1 MLAVGV
7 AVVGVGV
14 ASTLTVNAAEWKAR
28 TVDQIKAD
36 IAKTNGKEYIITWG
50 DTLSGIS
57 QATNTT
63 VDALA
68 QLNSIGNVDLIY
80 AGNKLIFD
88 GDVMTVQN
96 DQGETLAQTVIQPE
110 QKVDPNKNVGE
121 AVDTT
126 DKTTG
131 SSSSTNQSSNNSG
144 TTTSST
150 AGDNTSNSSTNT
162 NDSTS
167 NSGNTGGS
175 TGNTG
180 GSNTGDSS
188 NTGNSSSNT
197 GDSNTGGS
205 SSNTGDTSTGGSN
218 GGTGETT
225 EPSTPEEPTI
235 VSGYIGNSAGM
246 EDEDG
251 VAASGVWDTAL
262 AANTWANK
270 IIDSGIASDKGYS
283 GYNLITIFY
292 SDGSEKFS
300 VDWF

>member
-1 MLAVGV
+1 MKILKVLAVGV

-14 ASTLTVNAAEWKAR
+14 ASTLTANAAEWKAR

-57 QATNTT
+57 QATNMT

-68 QLNSIGNVDLIY
+68 QLNSIANVDLIF

-96 DQGETLAQTVIQPE
+96 DQGETVAQTVVTPE
-110 QKVDPNKNVGE
+110 RKVDPNKKLGE
-121 AVDTT
+121 AVDST
-126 DKTTG
+126 DKASGNSAATTP
-131 SSSSTNQSSNNSG
+131 SNNTG
-144 TTTSST
+144 DTTTSST
-150 AGDNTSNSSTNT
+150 AGGNTSSSSNT
-162 NDSTS
+162 TDSTS
-167 NSGNTGGS
+167 NSGNSNTGNTGGS

-197 GDSNTGGS
+197 GESNTGGS

-235 VSGYIGNSAGM
+235 VSGYVGNSGKVFGSAV
-246 EDEDG
+246 E
-251 VAASGVWDTAL
+251 
-262 AANTWANK
+262 ANTWANGQ
-270 IIDSGIASDKGYS
+270 IDSGKAEDDGYS
-283 GYNLITIFY
+283 GYKLITIFY

-300 VDWF
+300 IDWY

>member
-14 ASTLTVNAAEWKAR
+14 ASTLTANAAEWKAR

-57 QATNTT
+57 QATNMT

-68 QLNSIGNVDLIY
+68 QLNSIANVDLIF

-96 DQGETLAQTVIQPE
+96 DQGETVAQTVVTPE
-110 QKVDPNKNVGE
+110 RKVDPNKKLGE
-121 AVDTT
+121 AVDST
-126 DKTTG
+126 DKTSGNTA
-131 SSSSTNQSSNNSG
+131 TTPSNNNGG

-150 AGDNTSNSSTNT
+150 AGGNTSSSSNT
-162 NDSTS
+162 TDSTS
-167 NSGNTGGS
+167 NGGNSNTGNTGGS

-180 GSNTGDSS
+180 GSNTGD
-188 NTGNSSSNT
+188 
-197 GDSNTGGS
+197 S

-235 VSGYIGNSAGM
+235 VSGYVGNSGKVFGSAV
-246 EDEDG
+246 E
-251 VAASGVWDTAL
+251 
-262 AANTWANK
+262 ANTWANGQ
-270 IIDSGIASDKGYS
+270 IDSGTAEDNGYS
-283 GYNLITIFY
+283 GYKLITIFY

-300 VDWF
+300 IDWY

>member
-14 ASTLTVNAAEWKAR
+14 ASTLTANAAEWKAR

-57 QATNTT
+57 QATNMT

-68 QLNSIGNVDLIY
+68 QLNSIANVDLIF

-96 DQGETLAQTVIQPE
+96 DQGETVAQTVVTPE
-110 QKVDPNKNVGE
+110 RKVDPNKKLGE
-121 AVDTT
+121 AVDS

-131 SSSSTNQSSNNSG
+131 SSSSTNQGSNNSG

-162 NDSTS
+162 TDSTS

-175 TGNTG
+175 TDNTG

-197 GDSNTGGS
+197 GESNTGGS

-235 VSGYIGNSAGM
+235 VSGYVGNSGKVFGSAV
-246 EDEDG
+246 E
-251 VAASGVWDTAL
+251 
-262 AANTWANK
+262 ANTWANGQ
-270 IIDSGIASDKGYS
+270 IDSGTAEDNGYS
-283 GYNLITIFY
+283 GYKLITIFY

-300 VDWF
+300 IDWY

>member
-14 ASTLTVNAAEWKAR
+14 SSTLTVNAAEWKAR

-36 IAKTNGKEYIITWG
+36 IAKTNGKEYTIVWG

-57 QATNTT
+57 QATNIT
-63 VDALA
+63 VGALA
-68 QLNSIGNVDLIY
+68 QRNSIENVDLIF

-88 GDVMTVQN
+88 GNVVTVQN
-96 DQGETLAQTVIQPE
+96 NKGETVAQTVIKPE
-110 QKVDPNKNVGE
+110 EKVDPNKNIGE
-121 AVDTT
+121 AVDS

-131 SSSSTNQSSNNSG
+131 SSSSTNQGSNNSG

-150 AGDNTSNSSTNT
+150 TGDNTSNSSTNT
-162 NDSTS
+162 TDSTS

-180 GSNTGDSS
+180 GSNTGE
-188 NTGNSSSNT
+188 
-197 GDSNTGGS
+197 SNTGGS

-235 VSGYIGNSAGM
+235 VSGYVGNSGKVFGSAV
-246 EDEDG
+246 E
-251 VAASGVWDTAL
+251 
-262 AANTWANK
+262 ANTWANGQ
-270 IIDSGIASDKGYS
+270 IDSGTAEDNGYS
-283 GYNLITIFY
+283 GYKLITIFY

-300 VDWF
+300 IDWY

>member
-1 MLAVGV
+1 MKILKVLAVGV

-14 ASTLTVNAAEWKAR
+14 SSTLTVNAAEWKAR

-36 IAKTNGKEYIITWG
+36 IAKTNGKEYTIVWG

-57 QATNTT
+57 QATNIT
-63 VDALA
+63 VGALA
-68 QLNSIGNVDLIY
+68 QRNSIENVDLIF

-88 GDVMTVQN
+88 GNVVTVQN
-96 DQGETLAQTVIQPE
+96 NKGETVAQTVIKPE
-110 QKVDPNKNVGE
+110 EKVDPNKNIGE
-121 AVDTT
+121 AVDS

-131 SSSSTNQSSNNSG
+131 SSSSTNQGSNNSG

-150 AGDNTSNSSTNT
+150 TGDNTSNSSTNT
-162 NDSTS
+162 TDSTS

-180 GSNTGDSS
+180 GSNTGE
-188 NTGNSSSNT
+188 
-197 GDSNTGGS
+197 SNTGGS

-235 VSGYIGNSAGM
+235 VSGYVGNSGKVFGSAV
-246 EDEDG
+246 E
-251 VAASGVWDTAL
+251 
-262 AANTWANK
+262 ANTWANGQ
-270 IIDSGIASDKGYS
+270 IDSGTAEDNGYS
-283 GYNLITIFY
+283 GYKLITIFY

-300 VDWF
+300 IDWY

>member
-1 MLAVGV
+1 MKILKVLAVGV

-14 ASTLTVNAAEWKAR
+14 ASTLTANAAEWKAR

-57 QATNTT
+57 QATNMT

-68 QLNSIGNVDLIY
+68 QLNSIANVDLIF

-96 DQGETLAQTVIQPE
+96 DQGETVAQTVVTPE
-110 QKVDPNKNVGE
+110 RKVDPNKKLGE
-121 AVDTT
+121 AVDST
-126 DKTTG
+126 DKTSGNSAAT
-131 SSSSTNQSSNNSG
+131 TPSNNTG
-144 TTTSST
+144 DTTTSST
-150 AGDNTSNSSTNT
+150 AGGNTSSSSNT
-162 NDSTS
+162 TDSTS
-167 NSGNTGGS
+167 NGGNSNTGNTGGS

-197 GDSNTGGS
+197 GESNTGGS
-205 SSNTGDTSTGGSN
+205 SSNTGDSSTGSSN

-235 VSGYIGNSAGM
+235 VSGYVGNTGLVFNTKEEANAYGYEKLNSGEIKRFVVIG
-246 EDEDG
+246 
-251 VAASGVWDTAL
+251 
-262 AANTWANK
+262 
-270 IIDSGIASDKGYS
+270 
-283 GYNLITIFY
+283 IFY
-292 SDGSEKFS
+292 SDGSEKASLDFYY
-300 VDWF
+300 

>member
-14 ASTLTVNAAEWKAR
+14 ASTLTANAAEWKAR

-57 QATNTT
+57 QATNMT

-68 QLNSIGNVDLIY
+68 QLNSIANVDLIF

-96 DQGETLAQTVIQPE
+96 DQGETVAQTVVTPE
-110 QKVDPNKNVGE
+110 RKVDPNKKLGE
-121 AVDTT
+121 AVDST
-126 DKTTG
+126 DKTSGNSAAT
-131 SSSSTNQSSNNSG
+131 TPSNNTG
-144 TTTSST
+144 DTTTSST
-150 AGDNTSNSSTNT
+150 AGGNTSSSSNT
-162 NDSTS
+162 TDSTS
-167 NSGNTGGS
+167 NGGNSNTGNTGGS

-197 GDSNTGGS
+197 GESNTGGS

-235 VSGYIGNSAGM
+235 VSGYVGNSGKVFGSAV
-246 EDEDG
+246 E
-251 VAASGVWDTAL
+251 
-262 AANTWANK
+262 ANTWANGQ
-270 IIDSGIASDKGYS
+270 IDSGKAEDDGYS
-283 GYNLITIFY
+283 GYKLITIFY

-300 VDWF
+300 IDWY

>member
-1 MLAVGV
+1 MKILKVLAVGV

-36 IAKTNGKEYIITWG
+36 VAKTNGKEYIIVWG
-50 DTLSGIS
+50 DTLGRIS
-57 QATNTT
+57 QAINTT

-68 QLNSIGNVDLIY
+68 QLNSIANVDLIF

-126 DKTTG
+126 DKTTE
-131 SSSSTNQSSNNSG
+131 SSSTTNEGSNNSG

-150 AGDNTSNSSTNT
+150 TGDNTSNSSTNT
-162 NDSTS
+162 TDSTS

-197 GDSNTGGS
+197 GESNTGGS

-225 EPSTPEEPTI
+225 EPSTPEEPEEPTI
-235 VSGYIGNSAGM
+235 VSGYIGNSGKVFNTKEEANAYGY
-246 EDEDG
+246 EKLN
-251 VAASGVWDTAL
+251 SGEIKRFVV
-262 AANTWANK
+262 
-270 IIDSGIASDKGYS
+270 IG
-283 GYNLITIFY
+283 IFY
-292 SDGSEKFS
+292 SDGSEKASLDFYY
-300 VDWF
+300 

>member
-1 MLAVGV
+1 MKILKVLAVGV

-14 ASTLTVNAAEWKAR
+14 SSTLTVNAAEWKAR

-36 IAKTNGKEYIITWG
+36 IAKTNGKEYTIVWG

-57 QATNTT
+57 QATNIT
-63 VDALA
+63 VGALA
-68 QLNSIGNVDLIY
+68 QRNSIENVDLIF

-88 GDVMTVQN
+88 GNVVTVQN
-96 DQGETLAQTVIQPE
+96 NKGETVAQTVIKPE
-110 QKVDPNKNVGE
+110 EKVDPNKNIGE
-121 AVDTT
+121 AVDS

-131 SSSSTNQSSNNSG
+131 SSSSTNQGSNNSG

-150 AGDNTSNSSTNT
+150 TGDNTSNSSTNT
-162 NDSTS
+162 TDSTS

-180 GSNTGDSS
+180 GSNTGE
-188 NTGNSSSNT
+188 
-197 GDSNTGGS
+197 SNTGGS

-218 GGTGETT
+218 GGTGEAT

-235 VSGYIGNSAGM
+235 VSGYVGNSGKVFGSAV
-246 EDEDG
+246 E
-251 VAASGVWDTAL
+251 
-262 AANTWANK
+262 ANTWANGQ
-270 IIDSGIASDKGYS
+270 IDSGTAEDNGYS
-283 GYNLITIFY
+283 GYKLITIFY

-300 VDWF
+300 IDWY

>member
-1 MLAVGV
+1 MKILKVLAVGV

-14 ASTLTVNAAEWKAR
+14 ASTLTANAAEWKAR

-57 QATNTT
+57 QATNMT

-68 QLNSIGNVDLIY
+68 QLNSIANVDLIF

-96 DQGETLAQTVIQPE
+96 DQGETVAQTVVTPE
-110 QKVDPNKNVGE
+110 RKVDPNKKLGE
-121 AVDTT
+121 AVDST
-126 DKTTG
+126 DKTSGNTA
-131 SSSSTNQSSNNSG
+131 TTPSNNNGG

-150 AGDNTSNSSTNT
+150 AGGNTSSSSNT
-162 NDSTS
+162 TDSTS
-167 NSGNTGGS
+167 NGGNSNTGNTGGS

-180 GSNTGDSS
+180 GSNTGD
-188 NTGNSSSNT
+188 
-197 GDSNTGGS
+197 S

-235 VSGYIGNSAGM
+235 VSGYVGNSGKVFGSAV
-246 EDEDG
+246 E
-251 VAASGVWDTAL
+251 
-262 AANTWANK
+262 ANTWANGQ
-270 IIDSGIASDKGYS
+270 IDSGTAEDNGYS
-283 GYNLITIFY
+283 GYKLITIFY

-300 VDWF
+300 IDWY

>member
-1 MLAVGV
+1 MKILKVLAVGV

-14 ASTLTVNAAEWKAR
+14 ASTLTINAAEWKAR

-57 QATNTT
+57 QATNMT

-68 QLNSIGNVDLIY
+68 QLNSIANVDLIF

-96 DQGETLAQTVIQPE
+96 DQGETVAQTVVTPE
-110 QKVDPNKNVGE
+110 RKVDPNKKLGE
-121 AVDTT
+121 AVDST
-126 DKTTG
+126 DKTSGNTA
-131 SSSSTNQSSNNSG
+131 TTPSNNNGG

-150 AGDNTSNSSTNT
+150 AGGNTSSSSNT
-162 NDSTS
+162 TDSTS
-167 NSGNTGGS
+167 NGGNSNTGNTGGS

-197 GDSNTGGS
+197 GESNTGGS
-205 SSNTGDTSTGGSN
+205 SSNTGDSSTGGSN

-225 EPSTPEEPTI
+225 EPSTPEEPEEPTI
-235 VSGYIGNSAGM
+235 VSGYIGNSGK
-246 EDEDG
+246 
-251 VAASGVWDTAL
+251 VFNTAL
-262 AANTWANK
+262 EANTWANE
-270 IIDSGIASDKGYS
+270 ILASDFSKNGY
-283 GYNLITIFY
+283 YTVQVFY
-292 SDGSEKFS
+292 SDGSKKFS
-300 VDWF
+300 IDWY

>member
-36 IAKTNGKEYIITWG
+36 IAKTNGKEYTIVWG

-57 QATNTT
+57 QATNIT

-68 QLNSIGNVDLIY
+68 QRNSIENVDLIF

-88 GDVMTVQN
+88 GNVVTVQN
-96 DQGETLAQTVIQPE
+96 NKGETVAQTVIKPE
-110 QKVDPNKNVGE
+110 EKVDPNKNIGE
-121 AVDTT
+121 AVDS

-131 SSSSTNQSSNNSG
+131 SSSSTNQGSNNSG

-162 NDSTS
+162 TDSTS

-188 NTGNSSSNT
+188 NTGNSS
-197 GDSNTGGS
+197 GNTGGS
-205 SSNTGDTSTGGSN
+205 SSNTGDSSTGGSN
-218 GGTGETT
+218 GGTGGTT

-235 VSGYIGNSAGM
+235 VSGYIGNTGLVFNTKEEANAYGY
-246 EDEDG
+246 EKLN
-251 VAASGVWDTAL
+251 SGEIKRFVV
-262 AANTWANK
+262 
-270 IIDSGIASDKGYS
+270 IG
-283 GYNLITIFY
+283 IFY
-292 SDGSEKFS
+292 SDGSEKASLDFYY
-300 VDWF
+300 

>member
-1 MLAVGV
+1 MKILKVLAVGV

-36 IAKTNGKEYIITWG
+36 IAKTNGKEYTIVWG

-57 QATNTT
+57 QATNIT

-68 QLNSIGNVDLIY
+68 QRNSIENVDLIF

-88 GDVMTVQN
+88 GNVVTVQN
-96 DQGETLAQTVIQPE
+96 NKGETVAQTVIKPE
-110 QKVDPNKNVGE
+110 EKVDPNKNIGE
-121 AVDTT
+121 AVDS

-131 SSSSTNQSSNNSG
+131 SSSSTSQGSNNGG

-150 AGDNTSNSSTNT
+150 TGDNTSNSSTNT
-162 NDSTS
+162 TDSTS

-197 GDSNTGGS
+197 GESNTGGS

-225 EPSTPEEPTI
+225 EPSTPEESEEPTI
-235 VSGYIGNSAGM
+235 VSGYIGNSGK
-246 EDEDG
+246 
-251 VAASGVWDTAL
+251 VFNTAL
-262 AANTWANK
+262 EANTWANE
-270 IIDSGIASDKGYS
+270 ILASDFSKNGY
-283 GYNLITIFY
+283 YTVQVFY
-292 SDGSEKFS
+292 SDGSKKFS
-300 VDWF
+300 IDWY

>member
-1 MLAVGV
+1 MKILKVLAVGV
-7 AVVGVGV
+7 AIVGVGV
-14 ASTLTVNAAEWKAR
+14 TTTLTANAEAWKAR
-28 TVDQIKAD
+28 TVDEIKAD
-36 IAKTNGKEYIITWG
+36 IAKTNGKEYTIAWG

-57 QATNTT
+57 AATNIT

-68 QLNSIGNVDLIY
+68 QRNSIENVDLIF

-88 GDVMTVQN
+88 GNVVTVQN
-96 DQGETLAQTVIQPE
+96 NKGETVAQTVIKPE
-110 QKVDPNKNVGE
+110 EKVDSNKNIGE
-121 AVDTT
+121 AVDSE
-126 DKTTG
+126 KTTG
-131 SSSSTNQSSNNSG
+131 SSSSTNQGSNNGG

-162 NDSTS
+162 TDSTS
-167 NSGNTGGS
+167 NSGNSNTGNTGGS

-197 GDSNTGGS
+197 GESNTGGS
-205 SSNTGDTSTGGSN
+205 SSNTGDTGSN

-235 VSGYIGNSAGM
+235 VSGYVGNSGKVFGSAV
-246 EDEDG
+246 E
-251 VAASGVWDTAL
+251 
-262 AANTWANK
+262 ANTWANGQ
-270 IIDSGIASDKGYS
+270 IDSGTAEDNGYS
-283 GYNLITIFY
+283 GYKLITIFY

-300 VDWF
+300 IDWY

>member
-1 MLAVGV
+1 MKILKVLAVGV

-14 ASTLTVNAAEWKAR
+14 ASTLTANAAEWKAR

-57 QATNTT
+57 QATNMT

-68 QLNSIGNVDLIY
+68 QLNSIANVDLIF

-96 DQGETLAQTVIQPE
+96 DQGETVAQTVVTPE
-110 QKVDPNKNVGE
+110 RKVDPNKKLGE
-121 AVDTT
+121 AVDST
-126 DKTTG
+126 DKTSGNSAAT
-131 SSSSTNQSSNNSG
+131 TPSNNTG
-144 TTTSST
+144 DTTTSST
-150 AGDNTSNSSTNT
+150 AGGNTSSSSNT
-162 NDSTS
+162 TDSTS
-167 NSGNTGGS
+167 NSGNSNTGNTGGS

-180 GSNTGDSS
+180 GSNTGE
-188 NTGNSSSNT
+188 
-197 GDSNTGGS
+197 SNTGGS

-235 VSGYIGNSAGM
+235 VSGYVGNSGKVFGSAV
-246 EDEDG
+246 E
-251 VAASGVWDTAL
+251 
-262 AANTWANK
+262 ANTWANGQ
-270 IIDSGIASDKGYS
+270 IDSGIASDNGYS
-283 GYNLITIFY
+283 GYKLITIFY

-300 VDWF
+300 IDWY

>member
-1 MLAVGV
+1 MKILKVLAVGV

-14 ASTLTVNAAEWKAR
+14 TSTLTANAAEWNAR

-36 IAKTNGKEYIITWG
+36 IAKTNGKEYTIVWG

-57 QATNTT
+57 QATNIT

-68 QLNSIGNVDLIY
+68 QRNSIENIDLIF

-88 GDVMTVQN
+88 GNVVTVQN
-96 DQGETLAQTVIQPE
+96 NKGETVAQTVIKPE
-110 QKVDPNKNVGE
+110 EKIDPNKNIGE
-121 AVDTT
+121 AVDS

-131 SSSSTNQSSNNSG
+131 SSSSTNQSSSNGG
-144 TTTSST
+144 TTT
-150 AGDNTSNSSTNT
+150 GDNTSNSSTNT
-162 NDSTS
+162 TDSTS

-180 GSNTGDSS
+180 GSSTGDSS

-197 GDSNTGGS
+197 GESNTSGS

-225 EPSTPEEPTI
+225 GPSTPEEPEEPTI
-235 VSGYIGNSAGM
+235 VSGYIGNSGM
-246 EDEDG
+246 
-251 VAASGVWDTAL
+251 VFDTAFE
-262 AANTWANK
+262 ANIWANE
-270 IIDSGIASDKGYS
+270 ILASDFSKNGY
-283 GYNLITIFY
+283 YTIQVFY
-292 SDGSEKFS
+292 SDGSKKFS
-300 VDWF
+300 IDWY

>member
-1 MLAVGV
+1 MKILKVLAVGV

-14 ASTLTVNAAEWKAR
+14 ASTLTANAAEWKAR

-57 QATNTT
+57 QATNMT

-68 QLNSIGNVDLIY
+68 QLNSIANVDLIF

-96 DQGETLAQTVIQPE
+96 DQGETVAQTVVTPE
-110 QKVDPNKNVGE
+110 RKVDPNKKLGE
-121 AVDTT
+121 AVDST
-126 DKTTG
+126 DKTSGNSAAT
-131 SSSSTNQSSNNSG
+131 TPSNNTG
-144 TTTSST
+144 DTTTSST
-150 AGDNTSNSSTNT
+150 AGGNTSSSSNT
-162 NDSTS
+162 TDSTS
-167 NSGNTGGS
+167 NSGNS
-175 TGNTG
+175 NTGNTG

-197 GDSNTGGS
+197 GESNTGGS

-235 VSGYIGNSAGM
+235 VSGYVGNSGKVFGSAV
-246 EDEDG
+246 E
-251 VAASGVWDTAL
+251 
-262 AANTWANK
+262 ANTWANGQ
-270 IIDSGIASDKGYS
+270 IDSGTAEDNGYS
-283 GYNLITIFY
+283 GYKLITIFY

-300 VDWF
+300 IDWY

>member
-36 IAKTNGKEYIITWG
+36 IAKINGKEYTIVWG

-57 QATNTT
+57 QATNIT

-68 QLNSIGNVDLIY
+68 QRNSIENVDLIF

-88 GDVMTVQN
+88 GNVVTVQN
-96 DQGETLAQTVIQPE
+96 NKGETVAQTVIKPE
-110 QKVDPNKNVGE
+110 EKVDPNKNIGE
-121 AVDTT
+121 AVDS

-131 SSSSTNQSSNNSG
+131 SSSSTNQGSNNGG

-162 NDSTS
+162 TDSTS
-167 NSGNTGGS
+167 NSGNSNTGNTGGS

-197 GDSNTGGS
+197 GESNTGGS

-218 GGTGETT
+218 GSTGETT

-235 VSGYIGNSAGM
+235 VSGYVGNSGKVFGSAV
-246 EDEDG
+246 E
-251 VAASGVWDTAL
+251 
-262 AANTWANK
+262 ANTWANGQ
-270 IIDSGIASDKGYS
+270 IDSGKAEDEGNS
-283 GYNLITIFY
+283 GYKLITIFY

-300 VDWF
+300 IDWY

>member
-1 MLAVGV
+1 MKILKVLAVGV

-36 IAKTNGKEYIITWG
+36 IAKTNGKEYTIVWG

-57 QATNTT
+57 QATNIT

-68 QLNSIGNVDLIY
+68 QRNSIENVDLIF

-88 GDVMTVQN
+88 GNVVTVQN
-96 DQGETLAQTVIQPE
+96 SQGETVAQTVIKPE
-110 QKVDPNKNVGE
+110 EKVDPNKNIGE
-121 AVDTT
+121 AVDS

-131 SSSSTNQSSNNSG
+131 SSSSTNQGSNNGG

-150 AGDNTSNSSTNT
+150 AGGNTSNSSTNT
-162 NDSTS
+162 TDSTS

-197 GDSNTGGS
+197 GESNTGGS

-235 VSGYIGNSAGM
+235 VSGYVGNSGKVFGSAV
-246 EDEDG
+246 E
-251 VAASGVWDTAL
+251 
-262 AANTWANK
+262 ANTWANGQ
-270 IIDSGIASDKGYS
+270 IDSGTAEDNGYS
-283 GYNLITIFY
+283 GYKLITIFY

-300 VDWF
+300 IDWY

>member
-1 MLAVGV
+1 MKILKVLAVGV

-14 ASTLTVNAAEWKAR
+14 ASTLTASAAEWKAR

-36 IAKTNGKEYIITWG
+36 IAKTNGKEYTIVWG

-57 QATNTT
+57 QATNIT

-68 QLNSIGNVDLIY
+68 QRNSIENIDLIF

-88 GDVMTVQN
+88 GNVVTVQN
-96 DQGETLAQTVIQPE
+96 NKGETVAQTVIKPE
-110 QKVDPNKNVGE
+110 EKVDSNKKVGE
-121 AVDTT
+121 TVDSE
-126 DKTTG
+126 KTTG
-131 SSSSTNQSSNNSG
+131 SSSSTNQGSNNGG

-162 NDSTS
+162 TDSTS
-167 NSGNTGGS
+167 NSGNSNTGNTGGS

-188 NTGNSSSNT
+188 NTGNSGSNT
-197 GDSNTGGS
+197 GESNTGGS

-235 VSGYIGNSAGM
+235 VSGYVGNSGKVFGSAV
-246 EDEDG
+246 E
-251 VAASGVWDTAL
+251 
-262 AANTWANK
+262 ANTWANGQ
-270 IIDSGIASDKGYS
+270 IDSGTAEDNGYS
-283 GYNLITIFY
+283 GYKLITIFY

-300 VDWF
+300 IDWY

>member
-1 MLAVGV
+1 MKILKVLAVGV

-36 IAKTNGKEYIITWG
+36 IAKTNGKEYTIVWG

-57 QATNTT
+57 QATNIT

-68 QLNSIGNVDLIY
+68 QRNSIENVDLIF

-88 GDVMTVQN
+88 GNVVTVQN
-96 DQGETLAQTVIQPE
+96 NKGETVAQTVIKPE
-110 QKVDPNKNVGE
+110 EKVDPNKNIGE
-121 AVDTT
+121 AVDS

-131 SSSSTNQSSNNSG
+131 SSSSTNQGSNNSG

-162 NDSTS
+162 TDSTS

-188 NTGNSSSNT
+188 NTGNSS
-197 GDSNTGGS
+197 GNTGGS
-205 SSNTGDTSTGGSN
+205 SSNTGDSSTGGSN
-218 GGTGETT
+218 GGTGGTT

-235 VSGYIGNSAGM
+235 VSGYIGNTGLVFNTKEEANAYGY
-246 EDEDG
+246 EKLN
-251 VAASGVWDTAL
+251 SGEIKRFVV
-262 AANTWANK
+262 
-270 IIDSGIASDKGYS
+270 IG
-283 GYNLITIFY
+283 IFY
-292 SDGSEKFS
+292 SDGSEKASLDFYY
-300 VDWF
+300 

>member
-36 IAKTNGKEYIITWG
+36 IAKTNGKEYTIVWG

-57 QATNTT
+57 QATNIT

-68 QLNSIGNVDLIY
+68 QRNSIENVDLIF

-88 GDVMTVQN
+88 GNVVTVQN
-96 DQGETLAQTVIQPE
+96 NKGETVAQTVIKPE
-110 QKVDPNKNVGE
+110 EKVDPNKNIGE
-121 AVDTT
+121 AVDS

-131 SSSSTNQSSNNSG
+131 SSSSTNQGSNNGG

-162 NDSTS
+162 TDSTS
-167 NSGNTGGS
+167 NSGN
-175 TGNTG
+175 
-180 GSNTGDSS
+180 
-188 NTGNSSSNT
+188 
-197 GDSNTGGS
+197 
-205 SSNTGDTSTGGSN
+205 TGGSN

-235 VSGYIGNSAGM
+235 VSGYVGNSGKVFGSAV
-246 EDEDG
+246 E
-251 VAASGVWDTAL
+251 
-262 AANTWANK
+262 ANTWANGQ
-270 IIDSGIASDKGYS
+270 IDSGTAEDNGYS
-283 GYNLITIFY
+283 GYKLITIFY

-300 VDWF
+300 IDWY

>member
-1 MLAVGV
+1 MKILKVLAVGV

-14 ASTLTVNAAEWKAR
+14 ASTLTANAAEWKAR

-57 QATNTT
+57 QATNMT

-68 QLNSIGNVDLIY
+68 QLNSIANVDLIF

-96 DQGETLAQTVIQPE
+96 DQGETVAQTVVTPE
-110 QKVDPNKNVGE
+110 RKVDPNKKLGE
-121 AVDTT
+121 AVYST
-126 DKTTG
+126 DKTSGNSAAT
-131 SSSSTNQSSNNSG
+131 TPSNNTG
-144 TTTSST
+144 DTTTSST
-150 AGDNTSNSSTNT
+150 AGGNTSSSSNT
-162 NDSTS
+162 TDSTS
-167 NSGNTGGS
+167 NSGNS
-175 TGNTG
+175 NTGNTG

-197 GDSNTGGS
+197 GESNTGGS

-235 VSGYIGNSAGM
+235 VSGYVGNSGKVFGSAV
-246 EDEDG
+246 E
-251 VAASGVWDTAL
+251 
-262 AANTWANK
+262 ANTWANGQ
-270 IIDSGIASDKGYS
+270 IDSGTAEDNGYS
-283 GYNLITIFY
+283 GYKLITIFY

-300 VDWF
+300 IDWY

>member
-14 ASTLTVNAAEWKAR
+14 SSTLTVNAAEWKAR

-36 IAKTNGKEYIITWG
+36 IAKTNGKEYTIVWG

-57 QATNTT
+57 QATNIT
-63 VDALA
+63 VGALA
-68 QLNSIGNVDLIY
+68 QRNSIENVDLIF

-88 GDVMTVQN
+88 GNVVTVQN
-96 DQGETLAQTVIQPE
+96 NKGETVAQTVIKPE
-110 QKVDPNKNVGE
+110 EKVDPNKNIGE
-121 AVDTT
+121 AVDS

-131 SSSSTNQSSNNSG
+131 SSSSTNQGSNNSG

-150 AGDNTSNSSTNT
+150 TGDNTSNSSTNT
-162 NDSTS
+162 TDSTS

-180 GSNTGDSS
+180 GSNTGE
-188 NTGNSSSNT
+188 
-197 GDSNTGGS
+197 SNTGGS

-235 VSGYIGNSAGM
+235 VSGYVGNSGKVFGSAV
-246 EDEDG
+246 E
-251 VAASGVWDTAL
+251 
-262 AANTWANK
+262 ANTWANGQ
-270 IIDSGIASDKGYS
+270 IDSGAEDNGYS
-283 GYNLITIFY
+283 GYKLITIFY

-300 VDWF
+300 IDWY

>member
-14 ASTLTVNAAEWKAR
+14 ASTLTANAAEWKAR

-36 IAKTNGKEYIITWG
+36 IAKTNGKEYTIVWG

-57 QATNTT
+57 QATNIT

-68 QLNSIGNVDLIY
+68 QRNSIENVDLIF

-88 GDVMTVQN
+88 GNVVTVQN
-96 DQGETLAQTVIQPE
+96 NKGETVAQTVIKPE
-110 QKVDPNKNVGE
+110 EKVDPNKNIGE
-121 AVDTT
+121 AVDS

-131 SSSSTNQSSNNSG
+131 SSSSTNQGSNNSG

-162 NDSTS
+162 TDSTS

-197 GDSNTGGS
+197 GESNTGGS

-235 VSGYIGNSAGM
+235 VSGYVGNTGLVFNTKEEANAYGYEKLNSGEIKRFVVIG
-246 EDEDG
+246 
-251 VAASGVWDTAL
+251 
-262 AANTWANK
+262 
-270 IIDSGIASDKGYS
+270 
-283 GYNLITIFY
+283 IFY
-292 SDGSEKFS
+292 SDGSEKASLDFYY
-300 VDWF
+300 